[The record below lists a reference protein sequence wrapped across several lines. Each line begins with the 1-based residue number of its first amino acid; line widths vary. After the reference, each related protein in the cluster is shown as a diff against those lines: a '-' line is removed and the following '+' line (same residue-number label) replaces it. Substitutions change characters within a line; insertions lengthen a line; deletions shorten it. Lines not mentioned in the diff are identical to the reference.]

1 MDNMENR
8 DLAKEHSDLT
18 EGGQKIEIPP
28 MHSGEAKDFRRDQA
42 LSLDEVLEK
51 ISANE
56 YEKNI
61 EQNRGYQNEWKNLV
75 GETNDKRAFSEA
87 YRDYLIN
94 PENLKEKEPE
104 QYAFINQHVFNG
116 KEFVNQQENVN
127 INSDA
132 DQKDVQKVISFGS
145 NYNYCTRST
154 CSGWARDGEYINC

>member
-8 DLAKEHSDLT
+8 ELAKEYSDIT
-18 EGGQKIEIPP
+18 GGGQKVEIPP
-28 MHSGEAKDFRRDQA
+28 VHAGEAKDFTRDM
-42 LSLDEVLEK
+42 SLPLDDVLEK

-61 EQNRGYQNEWKNLV
+61 EQNHGYLNEWKSLV
-75 GETNDKRAFSEA
+75 GETDDKQAFSEA

-94 PENLKEKEPE
+94 PEKLKNEKPE
-104 QYAFINQHVFNG
+104 QYDFINQHVFNG
-116 KEFVNQQENVN
+116 KEFVNQQKNVD
-127 INSDA
+127 INGDA

-145 NYNYCTRST
+145 TYNYCTRST